1 MIVLRIIGGFATFLN
16 DSLERYYL
24 SLRPIMVQTTMIT
37 NNTSAAPASIMNNNM
52 GYLSNKSLNGQLLLL
67 ESGVRHSGVGMKRF
81 LSYGLLIAFAFALI
95 SCASV
100 PEYKP
105 KSTVKGGS
113 VSSSQYSSSV
123 ATFINASWND
133 LPGWYDDDLTT
144 AWPAWK
150 RSCQGL
156 ARRNPSGLDWKSVCS
171 MANRVNSSSNDSIRD
186 FFETHMKVM
195 EIRHQSGAKAGS
207 SQGLVTGYYEP
218 YLNGSRQRGGVYQ
231 TPLHRYPDAWKKR
244 KPANLPS
251 RAELL
256 SSGQL
261 KGQEIL
267 WVDDPVAAAFMQVQ
281 GSGRVRM
288 ADGQVIR
295 LGFAGTNDHKFKSF
309 AQWLLDRKEITRSTA
324 TMQGIQAWS
333 KKNSPERVQEM
344 LNANPRYIFFREM
357 PAVADI
363 NVGPIGALGVPLT
376 AQRSIAVDPR
386 ALPLG
391 APVYLATTY
400 PLSKKP
406 LHRLMMAQDTGSA
419 IVGAVR
425 ADFYWGTGDQAG
437 EFAGRMKQQ
446 GRMWVFLPR

>member
-1 MIVLRIIGGFATFLN
+1 
-16 DSLERYYL
+16 
-24 SLRPIMVQTTMIT
+24 MVQTTMNT
-37 NNTSAAPASIMNNNM
+37 NTTRASPASSANNNM
-52 GYLSNKSLNGQLLLL
+52 GYFSNKSLNGELLLL
-67 ESGVRHSGVGMKRF
+67 ESGVSRSGIDLRKF
-81 LSYGLLIAFAFALI
+81 LSYGLLIAFALVLI
-95 SCASV
+95 SCASA
-100 PEYKP
+100 PEYKVKP
-105 KSTVKGGS
+105 IAKSGPA
-113 VSSSQYSSSV
+113 SSSEYSSSV
-123 ATFINASWND
+123 AKLINASWND
-133 LPGWYDDDLTT
+133 LPAWYDDDLTA

-150 RSCQGL
+150 RSCEGL
-156 ARRNPSGLDWKSVCS
+156 VRRNPSGLDWKSVCNS
-171 MANRVNSSSNDSIRD
+171 ANRVNGSSNQSIRD

-195 EIRHQSGAKAGS
+195 EVRHQTGPRAGGS
-207 SQGLVTGYYEP
+207 HGLVTGYYEP

-244 KPANLPS
+244 KPLELPT

-288 ADGQVIR
+288 SGGKVIR
-295 LGFAGTNDHKFKSF
+295 LGYAGTNDHKFKSF
-309 AQWLLDRKEITRSTA
+309 AQWLLDRKEINHSTA

-333 KKNSPERVQEM
+333 KKNSPGRVQEM
-344 LNANPRYIFFREM
+344 LNANPRYVFFREM
-357 PAVADI
+357 PVVADV

-376 AQRSIAVDPR
+376 AERSIAVDPK

-400 PLSKKP
+400 PLSEKP

-419 IVGAVR
+419 IIGAVR

-437 EFAGRMKQQ
+437 EYAGRMKQQ
-446 GRMWVFLPR
+446 GRMWVLLPR